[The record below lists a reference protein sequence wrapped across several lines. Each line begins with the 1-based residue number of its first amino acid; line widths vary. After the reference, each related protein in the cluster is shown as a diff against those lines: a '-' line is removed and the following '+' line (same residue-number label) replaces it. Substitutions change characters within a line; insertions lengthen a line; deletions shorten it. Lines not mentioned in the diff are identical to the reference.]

1 MVSHVHSSTPGCDT
15 YVHPI
20 PTKPLAVDR
29 VVRVNR
35 TTVFLDTKGRIYST
49 RIQDGFAF
57 TTAWSDRQ
65 QFQDLYQ
72 ALVKLGV
79 ISKEAVEAHLAE
91 AKRIGDA
98 IEAKHAARAVLDNA
112 ARCGLKLD
120 PAQRAK
126 LELLSPEKKHGS
138 QT

>member
-1 MVSHVHSSTPGCDT
+1 MTSHIHSRVPACDI

-29 VVRVNR
+29 VVRVNN

-65 QFQDLYQ
+65 QFQDLYH

-79 ISKEAVEAHLAE
+79 ISKEAVDAHLAE
-91 AKRIGDA
+91 AKA
-98 IEAKHAARAVLDNA
+98 IVDRQEAKFAAENVRKQA
-112 ARCGLKLD
+112 ALCGLKLTK
-120 PAQRAK
+120 AQQAK
-126 LELLSPEKKHGS
+126 LALLAPEKNRG
-138 QT
+138 